1 MPRCMRE
8 VFVRREQG
16 QAVANAELG
25 EQGVDGAELN
35 TRLAADVAQARRLD
49 VVLSIGLN
57 QRQGCE
63 ALDDPGPIPGARESL
78 QELLQDQARGDDH
91 LGTEQRLLQLVH
103 LGTRRFDVPAQSQ
116 GPDAR
121 VDQESHWRRD
131 RSAL

>member
-131 RSAL
+131 RPAL